1 MKRTLKRVLSLFM
14 LITLGFCCLVGCSS
28 KNDASLVATDD
39 VHGNNEL
46 VEVLSTS
53 SKKPDGQFNKGVV
66 LVKTNCF
73 DASMFGELKYES
85 VEQLYK
91 NSLWYEV
98 ELSDKDATEDAV
110 SYLLELDT
118 FDKVDYDYIM
128 GSDGTIESIDVS
140 ANPYSTEQGYLD
152 AQGIFDGWGYAKAE
166 NKTVGGSPD
175 VVVAI
180 IDTGVDYNHLDL
192 RNNIWTNSGEIP
204 NNGVDDDGNGYVDDY
219 YGWDCVGNDNDPMDD
234 NGHGT
239 HVAGI
244 VAAENNAFGTVGV
257 AFNCKVMCIKAG
269 NSTGYFNNSDIAEA
283 IQYAYMNGASVINMS
298 FGGSNIS
305 TAVKDALE
313 DAYNQCVLVAAAGND
328 SLCNNLAH
336 YPYHPV
342 GVSYPAA
349 LPYVLGVMSTN
360 STGTVISA
368 FSNYD
373 DTPYDSVEY
382 EVYACGEQVPSTWPN
397 NKVARLSGTSMAC
410 PVVSGIAA
418 LLRSNYSDREVY
430 SNKFIQSQIV
440 NTGSINPFG
449 DSCHSIANVY
459 EALTKMPKPSVS
471 LYDYYIFDS
480 DEFSI
485 KNNNN
490 GVIDAGETIRLAIEL
505 RNRGGVASN
514 VVATIGTTRNNDPSL
529 TDPYFAIQKG
539 SINLPNIGTYS
550 VIDCDLIYDDGGN
563 PVNSVLYFEFVVA
576 DNCPN
581 DYLANFNVNFTYKN
595 GMDEQDVSSYSSKGV
610 AQLTIYSG
618 RVLPTVL
625 TSDTTL
631 TPDTLYI
638 LKQNMIINE
647 GVTLT
652 IQPGVTIQYYASSH
666 EKYTTVPEYL
676 RIVNNGT
683 IVCEGTEDNHIVF
696 KPSELYSGYCI
707 DFNGNANFKYCEFY
721 NMCFDQNNTWSRQ
734 RIGTISLDHCYV
746 SDNSQMAG
754 YGFFCNTFGEVKNT
768 EFYSINRYSIEAES
782 FENCL
787 FREWAVGDNYSW
799 GGDRYRGL
807 KARRF
812 EGNVFYDTY
821 PYWLENG
828 QPGVGH
834 YINICDSESD
844 TVFDNNALLFNTSIT
859 DIKYSF
865 RIQTTSMYSSKP
877 VLYLKNNYITIP
889 MEVIN
894 QNTLDYTN
902 DGVSSILDFDTNSSN
917 YSFDNSF
924 PFVSSIEIKDEDG
937 NQVNKVGSGEY
948 TIGLTFLTPMN
959 IEKELSVYYGSVYPY
974 SDYTVMGSFK
984 NEYLWEGTINVKAF
998 YEGGQQYLTINGSA
1012 NVNDSYKAIKHDRTN
1027 SFVIDLNNALSMNLQ
1042 AYASNTGINLEWT
1055 QDDYD
1060 TLMGYNVYRSTE
1072 KDGYFTKLN
1081 SAVIPAGENTFV
1093 DENAEPGVTYWYTF
1107 TVVFSDMTESAPAG
1121 KVSCTAADTIAPS
1134 IYHTPVN
1141 QGYLSN
1147 NLVISCTA
1155 SDNIGIASVTLYYK
1169 TKGAET
1175 WKTLSMS
1182 KQNDRYSATVFGSD
1196 LSLEG
1201 LEYYIVASDGYNT
1214 INKGTAEN
1222 PYSVIV
1228 KDASSISRLGD
1239 VDGDG
1244 VITTKDALM
1253 IMQSINGDLLLTD
1266 DQFKRADLNND
1277 GVLSS
1282 VEALR
1287 ILQYINGNVSTLEM

>member
-1 MKRTLKRVLSLFM
+1 
-14 LITLGFCCLVGCSS
+14 
-28 KNDASLVATDD
+28 
-39 VHGNNEL
+39 
-46 VEVLSTS
+46 
-53 SKKPDGQFNKGVV
+53 
-66 LVKTNCF
+66 
-73 DASMFGELKYES
+73 
-85 VEQLYK
+85 
-91 NSLWYEV
+91 
-98 ELSDKDATEDAV
+98 
-110 SYLLELDT
+110 
-118 FDKVDYDYIM
+118 
-128 GSDGTIESIDVS
+128 
-140 ANPYSTEQGYLD
+140 
-152 AQGIFDGWGYAKAE
+152 
-166 NKTVGGSPD
+166 
-175 VVVAI
+175 
-180 IDTGVDYNHLDL
+180 
-192 RNNIWTNSGEIP
+192 
-204 NNGVDDDGNGYVDDY
+204 
-219 YGWDCVGNDNDPMDD
+219 
-234 NGHGT
+234 
-239 HVAGI
+239 
-244 VAAENNAFGTVGV
+244 
-257 AFNCKVMCIKAG
+257 
-269 NSTGYFNNSDIAEA
+269 
-283 IQYAYMNGASVINMS
+283 
-298 FGGSNIS
+298 
-305 TAVKDALE
+305 
-313 DAYNQCVLVAAAGND
+313 
-328 SLCNNLAH
+328 
-336 YPYHPV
+336 
-342 GVSYPAA
+342 
-349 LPYVLGVMSTN
+349 
-360 STGTVISA
+360 
-368 FSNYD
+368 
-373 DTPYDSVEY
+373 
-382 EVYACGEQVPSTWPN
+382 
-397 NKVARLSGTSMAC
+397 
-410 PVVSGIAA
+410 
-418 LLRSNYSDREVY
+418 
-430 SNKFIQSQIV
+430 
-440 NTGSINPFG
+440 
-449 DSCHSIANVY
+449 
-459 EALTKMPKPSVS
+459 
-471 LYDYYIFDS
+471 
-480 DEFSI
+480 
-485 KNNNN
+485 
-490 GVIDAGETIRLAIEL
+490 
-505 RNRGGVASN
+505 
-514 VVATIGTTRNNDPSL
+514 
-529 TDPYFAIQKG
+529 
-539 SINLPNIGTYS
+539 
-550 VIDCDLIYDDGGN
+550 
-563 PVNSVLYFEFVVA
+563 
-576 DNCPN
+576 
-581 DYLANFNVNFTYKN
+581 
-595 GMDEQDVSSYSSKGV
+595 
-610 AQLTIYSG
+610 
-618 RVLPTVL
+618 
-625 TSDTTL
+625 
-631 TPDTLYI
+631 
-638 LKQNMIINE
+638 
-647 GVTLT
+647 
-652 IQPGVTIQYYASSH
+652 
-666 EKYTTVPEYL
+666 
-676 RIVNNGT
+676 
-683 IVCEGTEDNHIVF
+683 
-696 KPSELYSGYCI
+696 
-707 DFNGNANFKYCEFY
+707 
-721 NMCFDQNNTWSRQ
+721 
-734 RIGTISLDHCYV
+734 
-746 SDNSQMAG
+746 
-754 YGFFCNTFGEVKNT
+754 
-768 EFYSINRYSIEAES
+768 
-782 FENCL
+782 
-787 FREWAVGDNYSW
+787 
-799 GGDRYRGL
+799 
-807 KARRF
+807 
-812 EGNVFYDTY
+812 
-821 PYWLENG
+821 
-828 QPGVGH
+828 
-834 YINICDSESD
+834 
-844 TVFDNNALLFNTSIT
+844 
-859 DIKYSF
+859 
-865 RIQTTSMYSSKP
+865 MYSSKP

>member
-28 KNDASLVATDD
+28 KNDASLVATED

-46 VEVLSTS
+46 VELLSTN
-53 SKKPDGQFNKGVV
+53 SKKPDVQFNEGVV
-66 LVKTNCF
+66 LVKTSCF
-73 DASMFGELKYES
+73 DASMLGELRYES

-128 GSDGTIESIDVS
+128 GSDGTVESIDVS
-140 ANPYSTEQGYLD
+140 ANPYSTEQSYLD

-166 NKTVGGSPD
+166 NKAVGGSPD

-204 NNGVDDDGNGYVDDY
+204 NNGVDDDDNGYVDDY

-298 FGGSNIS
+298 FGGSSIS

-328 SLCNNLAH
+328 SLCNKPACPIHFPLIR
-336 YPYHPV
+336 
-342 GVSYPAA
+342 VSYPAA
-349 LPYVLGVMSTN
+349 LPFVIGVMSSN
-360 STGTVISA
+360 YSGTKVSA
-368 FSNYD
+368 FSNFD
-373 DTPYDSVEY
+373 HDPYNSIEY
-382 EVYACGEQVPSTWPN
+382 EVFACGEQIPSTWPG
-397 NKVARLSGTSMAC
+397 NKIAKLSGTSMAS
-410 PVVSGIAA
+410 PVVAGIAA
-418 LLRSNYSDREVY
+418 LLRSNYTNREIY

-440 NTGSINPFG
+440 NTSEQKP
-449 DSCHSIANVY
+449 DSYHGFANAY
-459 EALTKMPKPSVS
+459 DALIKTPKPSLS
-471 LYDYYIFDS
+471 LFDYYIFDDKS
-480 DEFSI
+480 FSELNDGDGI
-485 KNNNN
+485 
-490 GVIDAGETIRLAIEL
+490 IDSGETIRIGIEVK
-505 RNRGGVASN
+505 NRGGVASN
-514 VVATIGTTRNNDPSL
+514 VVAKIDAIRNGDSSL
-529 TDPYFAIQKG
+529 TDPYFTFKNDT
-539 SINLPNIGTYS
+539 INLSNVGTYS
-550 VIDCDLIYDDGGN
+550 VRDCGLVYDDKDNVIG
-563 PVNSVLYFEFVVA
+563 VTTYFEIVISQ
-576 DNCPN
+576 NCPN
-581 DYLANFNVNFTYKN
+581 SYLTDFNLTLNYKN
-595 GMDEQDVSSYSSKGV
+595 GLDENDNSSYSTKSTIKEIVCKGIDLPSTFTEDTVLDSSSVYIVSHDVIIPEGVTVEFGPGTEIQFYANTNDFYTSTLYSPQIKTYGTLNFNGTAENNIYIHPCDAYSNYYCLIWNANFYYCIVENLGPEICSYYCGVSHEHNTKYNAYNSTFILNNSADDDWQSNLFLIYSGTSQGTYGTSIEFTDFNDCYLKTSNFSGVGVGSDVNIMNANRSYFDLRYGAGHYVTNITIANARDNIFVSERTGSYNMNAPYVTFTSENKNNVFMTKNNSRTVGDCFVIGGIQSSNTLLDAFSRNKEIVIKNFYDSNGNPRVDFSDVSEVDLSKVWPYVASVTLYDKQENVIKKVGREEFYVEIEFNTEMDVSSNILVGFGTVYPYDEYMIEGAFVDSYHWKGSYSIKPF
-610 AQLTIYSG
+610 I
-618 RVLPTVL
+618 
-625 TSDTTL
+625 
-631 TPDTLYI
+631 
-638 LKQNMIINE
+638 E
-647 GVTLT
+647 
-652 IQPGVTIQYYASSH
+652 
-666 EKYTTVPEYL
+666 
-676 RIVNNGT
+676 NGT
-683 IVCEGTEDNHIVF
+683 Q
-696 KPSELYSGYCI
+696 Y
-707 DFNGNANFKYCEFY
+707 FNI
-721 NMCFDQNNTWSRQ
+721 Q
-734 RIGTISLDHCYV
+734 
-746 SDNSQMAG
+746 
-754 YGFFCNTFGEVKNT
+754 
-768 EFYSINRYSIEAES
+768 
-782 FENCL
+782 
-787 FREWAVGDNYSW
+787 
-799 GGDRYRGL
+799 
-807 KARRF
+807 KA
-812 EGNVFYDTY
+812 
-821 PYWLENG
+821 
-828 QPGVGH
+828 
-834 YINICDSESD
+834 
-844 TVFDNNALLFNTSIT
+844 
-859 DIKYSF
+859 
-865 RIQTTSMYSSKP
+865 
-877 VLYLKNNYITIP
+877 
-889 MEVIN
+889 
-894 QNTLDYTN
+894 
-902 DGVSSILDFDTNSSN
+902 NSSQSKEIATCKGY
-917 YSFDNSF
+917 YSFD
-924 PFVSSIEIKDEDG
+924 
-937 NQVNKVGSGEY
+937 
-948 TIGLTFLTPMN
+948 
-959 IEKELSVYYGSVYPY
+959 
-974 SDYTVMGSFK
+974 
-984 NEYLWEGTINVKAF
+984 
-998 YEGGQQYLTINGSA
+998 
-1012 NVNDSYKAIKHDRTN
+1012 
-1027 SFVIDLNNALSMNLQ
+1027 IDTTSALSMNLQ
-1042 AYASNTGINLEWT
+1042 AYASNMGINLEWA

-1141 QGYLSN
+1141 QGYLNN

-1155 SDNIGIASVTLYYK
+1155 SDNIGIASVTLYYR
-1169 TKGAET
+1169 TKGAVE
-1175 WKTLSMS
+1175 WKSLSML

-1214 INKGTAEN
+1214 INKGTVEN

-1277 GVLSS
+1277 GILSS